1 MMVQHMVKHQVM
13 CMLLATLTLNE
24 KLIMKKNCIN
34 TKEQPYFE
42 YLWHKDP

>member
-24 KLIMKKNCIN
+24 KLKMKKNCMDM
-34 TKEQPYFE
+34 KGAFEQPYFE
-42 YLWHKDP
+42 NVMA